1 MVSVEEHYESL
12 LSDVYTWLM
21 GGFDEAKSSNL
32 AFFKNRNIAPSSSG
46 IALDLGAGSGFQ
58 SIPLAEL
65 GFNVTA
71 IDLSQKLLGEL
82 RSNATNESLVT
93 MPSIATNKSIT
104 TINDDI
110 LNFKDHLSS
119 PCELIV
125 CMTDTITHL
134 KSKQDALTIFQDS
147 FSSLEAGG
155 KLVLTFR
162 DLSAELKDTDRFIPV
177 RSDENI
183 IFTCFLEYEP
193 ETVKIHDI
201 VYIKKHN
208 SWVLNKSCYRKIRL
222 SAEWVKEQLAMIG
235 FSIEESSNSDGFQ
248 TIVAVK

>member
-1 MVSVEEHYESL
+1 MVTVEEHYESL

-21 GGFDEAKSSNL
+21 GGFDEAKSNNVE
-32 AFFKNRNIAPSSSG
+32 FFKSRNITPSSSG
-46 IALDLGAGSGFQ
+46 IAVDLGAGSGFQ

-71 IDLSQKLLGEL
+71 IDLSQKLLNEL
-82 RSNATNESLVT
+82 KSNSNNQ
-93 MPSIATNKSIT
+93 PII

-110 LNFKDHLSS
+110 LNFKDHVSAS
-119 PCELIV
+119 CELIV

-134 KSKQDALTIFQDS
+134 KSKDEALKIFQDS
-147 FSSLEAGG
+147 FNSLEGG
-155 KLVLTFR
+155 VKLILTFR
-162 DLSAELKDTDRFIPV
+162 DLSTELNDTDRFIPV

-193 ETVKIHDI
+193 ATVKIHDI
-201 VYIKKHN
+201 VYIKTNGTWK
-208 SWVLNKSCYRKIRL
+208 LNKSCYRKIRL
-222 SAEWVKEQLAMIG
+222 SVEWVENQLLSIG
-235 FSIEESSNSDGFQ
+235 FKLEESSNSNGFQ

>member
-1 MVSVEEHYESL
+1 MVTVEEHYESL

-21 GGFDEAKSSNL
+21 GGFDEAKSNNVE
-32 AFFKNRNIAPSSSG
+32 FFKSRNNTPSSSG
-46 IALDLGAGSGFQ
+46 IAFDLGAGSGFQ

-71 IDLSQKLLGEL
+71 IDLSQKLLDEL
-82 RSNATNESLVT
+82 RSNSNNKSLV
-93 MPSIATNKSIT
+93 

-110 LNFKDHLSS
+110 LNFRDHLSTN
-119 PCELIV
+119 CELIV

-134 KSKQDALTIFQDS
+134 KSKDDALTIFQNS
-147 FSSLEAGG
+147 LSSLEDGG
-155 KLVLTFR
+155 KLILTFR
-162 DLSAELKDTDRFIPV
+162 DLSTELKDTDRFIPV

-183 IFTCFLEYEP
+183 IFTCFLEYEL

-201 VYIKKHN
+201 VYIKKN
-208 SWVLNKSCYRKIRL
+208 DKWELNKSSYRKIRL
-222 SAEWVKEQLAMIG
+222 SVEWVEKQLSNIG
-235 FSIEESSNSDGFQ
+235 FKIEESSNRNGFQ

>member
-1 MVSVEEHYESL
+1 MVTVEEHYESL

-21 GGFDEAKSSNL
+21 GGFDEAKSNNVE
-32 AFFKNRNIAPSSSG
+32 FFKSRNITPSSSD
-46 IALDLGAGSGFQ
+46 IAVDLGAGSGFQ

-71 IDLSQKLLGEL
+71 IDLSQKLLNEL
-82 RSNATNESLVT
+82 KSNSNNQ
-93 MPSIATNKSIT
+93 PII

-110 LNFKDHLSS
+110 LNFKDHVSAS
-119 PCELIV
+119 CELIV

-134 KSKQDALTIFQDS
+134 KSKDDALKIFQDS
-147 FSSLEAGG
+147 FNSLEDGG
-155 KLVLTFR
+155 KLILTFR
-162 DLSAELKDTDRFIPV
+162 DLSTELKDTDRFIPV

-193 ETVKIHDI
+193 TTVKIHDI
-201 VYIKKHN
+201 VYIKTHGK
-208 SWVLNKSCYRKIRL
+208 WALNKSCYRKIRL
-222 SAEWVKEQLAMIG
+222 SVEWVENQLLSIG
-235 FSIEESSNSDGFQ
+235 FKLEESSNSNGFQ